1 MENSDLVT
9 CLVEMLKTLYKLPVN
24 WISGCPC
31 AEWYRHYTPVNRGR
45 NINSKESNKNVICN
59 WFGRNIL
66 AWFIQKI
73 LREKR
78 RSVKLFLFFISRT
91 PEPNRVRNI
100 DKKRQMLFTSAFF
113 RLDKGGF

>member
-1 MENSDLVT
+1 MENSDLVA

-66 AWFIQKI
+66 AWFNQKN
-73 LREKR
+73 LTGKTPERQA
-78 RSVKLFLFFISRT
+78 FFIFYFPNART
-91 PEPNRVRNI
+91 QSSPKYR
-100 DKKRQMLFTSAFF
+100 
-113 RLDKGGF
+113 